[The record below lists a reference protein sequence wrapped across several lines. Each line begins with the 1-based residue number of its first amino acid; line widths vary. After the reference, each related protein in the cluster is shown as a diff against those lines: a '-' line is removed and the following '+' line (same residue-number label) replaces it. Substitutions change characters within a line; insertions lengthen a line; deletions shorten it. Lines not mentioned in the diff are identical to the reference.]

1 MLGSVAEAARLV
13 ATRKIR
19 IVHAL
24 PGTDPAL
31 SATTVGGAGTVAAAG
46 SEALDGVIA
55 GTGGVGGGGGGGHAG
70 FAGEA
75 TGDQV
80 PLFR

>member
-13 ATRKIR
+13 ATRNIR
-19 IVHAL
+19 LVHAI
-24 PGTDPAL
+24 PGTDAAI
-31 SATTVGGAGTVAAAG
+31 SATVVGGAGAGGAAG
-46 SEALDGVIA
+46 SEALD
-55 GTGGVGGGGGGGHAG
+55 GTGGVGGGGGARGG

-75 TGDQV
+75 TGDHV